1 MLKNHRNDS
10 FTRLSRS
17 TARTTHAY
25 KKSREAHQKKEAL
38 NVVDEELVS
47 LKNVQK
53 ENAARIKELK
63 ATKADIALTKHG
75 KTTSSKA
82 ESSSSGRVT
91 GVSRRTKVKA
101 ALKVATVKKGTSHLY
116 VFTLES

>member
-1 MLKNHRNDS
+1 VALSTGVLKNHRNDS

-25 KKSREAHQKKEAL
+25 KKSREVRQKKEAL

-63 ATKADIALTKHG
+63 ATKADIASTRLG
-75 KTTSSKA
+75 KATSSKA
-82 ESSSSGRVT
+82 ESSSSGKVT
-91 GVSRRTKVKA
+91 GVSKRTKVKA
-101 ALKVATVKKGTSHLY
+101 ALKIAAAKKGTP
-116 VFTLES
+116 